1 MKQAKDMN
9 RDDDIHSGGRRGGD
23 RHSSLDSNTLPFE
36 FVLFSFFLY
45 NCVAVGSRRPGQCDL
60 LADHCTIA
68 ILACVLSSEIHCRTG
83 GDIGDGRSGRCMK
96 RI

>member
-36 FVLFSFFLY
+36 FVLFSFFYITVSQLAH
-45 NCVAVGSRRPGQCDL
+45 AVQGN
-60 LADHCTIA
+60 A
-68 ILACVLSSEIHCRTG
+68 ISWLTTVR
-83 GDIGDGRSGRCMK
+83 
-96 RI
+96 